1 MMVFAFVLDDI
12 VEFRLREMWRSLAR
26 ATVAR
31 PFILWEQRRVQAVTP
46 AGISAMA
53 AASFRKGR

>member
-12 VEFRLREMWRSLAR
+12 VEFRLRETWRNLAR

-31 PFILWEQRRVQAVTP
+31 SFILWEQRRNQSVTP
-46 AGISAMA
+46 ASA
-53 AASFRKGR
+53 